1 MPPAC
6 PTSYN
11 ALVSH
16 EPKQS
21 ISPFIILGVCF
32 LGFAAIYLW
41 RGAWADG
48 AAPEKVTWQTNL
60 DAARAQAARD
70 KKPLVVYFTA
80 SWCGPCQR
88 MKGTTFA
95 DQTVA
100 DELATKY
107 VAVKI
112 DTDAQPDVAGQF
124 NVSGIPHIQLVRAD
138 GTAGPA
144 HVGYISASE
153 LIQWLR
159 GSGDQ

>member
-1 MPPAC
+1 M
-6 PTSYN
+6 N
-11 ALVSH
+11 H
-16 EPKQS
+16 EPKPS
-21 ISPFIILGVCF
+21 ISPFVILGVCF

-41 RGAWADG
+41 RGGWAGGGGG
-48 AAPEKVTWQTNL
+48 AEKVAWQTNL

-100 DELATKY
+100 DELAAKFI
-107 VAVKI
+107 AVKI

-124 NVSGIPHIQLVRAD
+124 NVSGIPHIQILRAD
-138 GTAGPA
+138 GTPGPA
-144 HVGYISASE
+144 HVGFISATE

-159 GSGDQ
+159 GSGVQ